1 MYFRTEMGD
10 SEHRQGPTGSRNLK
24 AAHASVVRKRCGVE
38 VVGVLPQG
46 TLRDTEVPYP
56 VLCCGSGAFCCA
68 GFQSP
73 FVGENLP
80 SIFLGCSRDLQN

>member
-1 MYFRTEMGD
+1 MYLRNEMGD
-10 SEHRQGPTGSRNLK
+10 SEHRQGLTGLQTLI
-24 AAHASVVRKRCGVE
+24 AAYASVVRKRLGIE
-38 VVGVLPQG
+38 VLRVLQPG